1 MSTHTAIETRHAGG
15 GVPGA
20 IARYAPTAARILMG
34 LVFFVFGL
42 NGFFRF
48 IPQPPPPAPA
58 LAFAM
63 ALIQSGYFFPLLKGT
78 EVIVGILLLSNR
90 FVPLALAAVAPIVVN
105 ILAFHLALAPAG
117 VPLAIV
123 ILALELYLAWSYRKN
138 YAPMLT
144 AKAKP
149 ATQEEHA

>member
-1 MSTHTAIETRHAGG
+1 MSTHTAIEARHAGG
-15 GVPGA
+15 STPGA

-90 FVPLALAAVAPIVVN
+90 FVPLALAVVAPIVVN

-117 VPLAIV
+117 APLAIV
-123 ILALELYLAWSYRKN
+123 ILALELYLAWSYRKH

-144 AKAKP
+144 AKARP
-149 ATQEEHA
+149 ATQEDRA